1 MRKRSSNVA
10 VGAALVGVAGYVIG
24 LLTAPKSGKETRKD
38 IQTAA
43 IKAKKE
49 AEARLKDLHK
59 ELDDVLET
67 GKTKAKDFTADRREQ
82 YDQALDR
89 ARAAKAKAR
98 ELLSAIH
105 EGDAEDKDLKNAIDE
120 VAQAIAHVK
129 TFLKK

>member
-67 GKTKAKDFTADRREQ
+67 GKTKAKDFTAERREQ